1 MPETQSF
8 KNHSRRDPIFHFVL
22 VPIFLLNIIFAIYTT
37 IHRWP
42 HHSRM
47 NPWWIVMSIAL
58 LMLLGL
64 TRTYTL
70 KVQDHVIRLEERM
83 RIAALVPA
91 ASVSALSTRQL
102 IALRFVSDA
111 ELPTLVYRTV
121 AENLEPKAI
130 KESIV
135 NWRVDNERI

>member
-135 NWRVDNERI
+135 NWRADNERI